1 MHERVQP
8 HAICPADSSAPCRKL
23 LNLLHVHRH
32 LRRVEH
38 LAVRHAELLDL
49 PYAHATAVA
58 HRRGHCFDGV
68 AFIYRQQMRGSELKA
83 QRMRNRRI
91 GMGRNAFARRM
102 LRQICTNT
110 AMDHAMRLQH
120 ICRHRRVHDIALRG
134 IFDDFNMQ
142 DVSQAHEAPLSGN
155 KRIAMLHILAQ
166 PQTRCSPQLVVSD
179 QIRPSP
185 TSPAFARFA
194 N

>member
-23 LNLLHVHRH
+23 LNLLHIHRH

-58 HRRGHCFDGV
+58 HRRGHSFDGV
-68 AFIYRQQMRGSELKA
+68 AFIYRQQMRGSELQA
-83 QRMRNRRI
+83 QCMRNRRVS
-91 GMGRNAFARRM
+91 MCRNAFTCSVLGQLGAD
-102 LRQICTNT
+102 T
-110 AMDHAMRLQH
+110 AMNHAMRLQH

-166 PQTRCSPQLVVSD
+166 PQMRCSPQLVVSD